1 MFKRPAPP
9 TSWRQWLQAFNT
21 RQREPVNPATNRW
34 TGTAERSGNITD
46 GVTTMQHQHGGEPPG
61 VVFVLCFMDSFLHQA
76 SFGSGD
82 WCYDRHRS
90 VRLVIFSFWRLIRS
104 HNPGWVPSKWPTIPR
119 SYLVSK
125 YEKLYR
131 VISLISKN
139 VSHAHFL
146 FMVSIY
152 RIYEYNKR
160 LIQSFAKDITLYQI
174 FSLSKT
180 SVR

>member
-1 MFKRPAPP
+1 MNGHSRAFWQHN
-9 TSWRQWLQAFNT
+9 WRCHHDAASAW
-21 RQREPVNPATNRW
+21 RW
-34 TGTAERSGNITD
+34 AAGRG
-46 GVTTMQHQHGGEPPG
+46 
-61 VVFVLCFMDSFLHQA
+61 LCPLFYDSFLHQA

-82 WCYDRHRS
+82 WCYDWHRS
-90 VRLVIFSFWRLIRS
+90 VRLVIFSFGRLIRS
-104 HNPGWVPSKWPTIPR
+104 HNPGWVPSKWSTIPR